1 MFAKISWIWL
11 GHGECEGSTII
22 SSLTKYFNAKKY
34 IKPKQVLR
42 SINLKKFKLSQSFRI
57 SWEDAD
63 KRFMQIVSNIV
74 SSKALEERNLILKN
88 DFETFR
94 IKIKFSL
101 MEVKENT
108 RTK

>member
-1 MFAKISWIWL
+1 M
-11 GHGECEGSTII
+11 
-22 SSLTKYFNAKKY
+22 
-34 IKPKQVLR
+34 R
-42 SINLKKFKLSQSFRI
+42 SINSKKLKLSQSFRI

-74 SSKALEERNLILKN
+74 SSKTLEERNLILKN

-101 MEVKENT
+101 AQDFQIRIGTCSNDKT
-108 RTK
+108 FP